1 MNDHSVRLD
10 VETPVE
16 KGVPMKDKWLDQLK
30 SLQNQLETERDKLKE
45 QVSTQRERLVAESE
59 KLSGKVTQERNRLV
73 KERKKLLSQARAQA
87 TRVRGE
93 GQEKIWNLETNA
105 LDQAIDL
112 LAQMDELPDA
122 VQKAAGPLDRLVRQR
137 LEDIT
142 ASPVEDYSTLNVRQV
157 GKALAD
163 LDWLD
168 LVKVRRI
175 EVESKNRKTVLD
187 AIDASLAR
195 LQKVAAA

>member
-1 MNDHSVRLD
+1 
-10 VETPVE
+10 
-16 KGVPMKDKWLDQLK
+16 MKDKWLDQLK

-45 QVSTQRERLVAESE
+45 QVSTHRERLVAESE
-59 KLSGKVTQERNRLV
+59 KLSEKVTQERNRLV
-73 KERKKLLSQARAQA
+73 KERKKLLSQAKAQA

-93 GQEKIWNLETNA
+93 GQEKIWNLQTTA

-112 LAQMDELPDA
+112 LEQVDELPDA

-142 ASPVEDYSTLNVRQV
+142 ASPVDGYSALNVRQV
-157 GKALAD
+157 GSALAN

-175 EVESKNRKTVLD
+175 EVETKNRKTVLG
-187 AIDASLAR
+187 AIDVALAR

>member
-1 MNDHSVRLD
+1 
-10 VETPVE
+10 
-16 KGVPMKDKWLDQLK
+16 MKDKWLDQLK

-45 QVSTQRERLVAESE
+45 QVSTHRERLVAESE
-59 KLSGKVTQERNRLV
+59 KLSEKVTQERNRLV
-73 KERKKLLSQARAQA
+73 KERKKLLSQAKAQA

-93 GQEKIWNLETNA
+93 GQEKIWNLQTTA

-112 LAQMDELPDA
+112 LEQMDELPDA
-122 VQKAAGPLDRLVRQR
+122 LRQAAGPLDRLVRQR

-142 ASPVEDYSTLNVRQV
+142 ASPVDGYSALNVRQV
-157 GKALAD
+157 GKALSN

-175 EVESKNRKTVLD
+175 EVENKNRKTVLD
-187 AIDASLAR
+187 AIDAALAR
-195 LQKVAAA
+195 LQRVAAA